1 MRFRPLKLP
10 LATRPPLS
18 RRSMRLFIVL
28 SMILVNI
35 SACSTC
41 LAGETLKIGTTMSPP
56 LSVPERTGMLD
67 LIITEAFT
75 RAGIPMTL
83 VTLPSERG
91 LISASAGDT
100 DGDINRVGGLT
111 AKYPE
116 LVQVEESNMIYEF
129 MAFSRRT
136 DISVRGWNDLRKLS
150 VGFITGWRIFEE
162 NVDSSSITKVDN
174 PSQLFSLL
182 QNDRVEVILMDRWGG
197 GYYLKASG
205 MPDGR
210 ALEPPLAKR
219 DMFLY
224 LNRRHSELVPK
235 VAEALRSMKAD
246 GSYSRIVGRFEEQP

>member
-1 MRFRPLKLP
+1 MRFLL
-10 LATRPPLS
+10 
-18 RRSMRLFIVL
+18 VL
-28 SMILVNI
+28 SLSLVGVLM
-35 SACSTC
+35 SSTC
-41 LAGETLKIGTTMSPP
+41 FAGETLKIGTTMSPP

-67 LIITEAFT
+67 LIVTEAFA

-100 DGDINRVGGLT
+100 DGDINRVGGLA

-116 LVQVEESNMIYEF
+116 LVQVEESNMSYEF

-136 DISVRGWNDLRKLS
+136 NISVQGWDDLRGIS
-150 VGFITGWRIFEE
+150 VGFITGWKIFEE
-162 NVDSSSITKVDN
+162 NVVSSSTTKVDN

-182 QNDRVEVILMDRWGG
+182 QNDRVDVILMDRWGG
-197 GYYLKASG
+197 GHYLKVVGVS
-205 MPDGR
+205 DGR

-224 LNRRHSELVPK
+224 LNRKHLTLAPK

-246 GSYSRIVGRFEEQP
+246 GTYGRIVGRFGGQP